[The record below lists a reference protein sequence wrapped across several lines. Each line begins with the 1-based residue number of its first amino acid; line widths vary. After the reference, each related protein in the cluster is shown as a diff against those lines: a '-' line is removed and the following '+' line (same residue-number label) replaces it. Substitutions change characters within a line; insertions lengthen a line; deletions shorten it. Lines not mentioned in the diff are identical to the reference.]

1 LRTLFGGRVLNECD
15 PFVVLNLEVDS
26 FFNQVL
32 DHVDFVVF
40 DRVEHWCLAVVVYV
54 IKITTQ
60 TCKFLSGINKAVA
73 DAIEDR
79 GLSVNV

>member
-1 LRTLFGGRVLNECD
+1 LRTLFGGRVLDECD

-32 DHVDFVVF
+32 DHFDFVVF
-40 DRVEHWCLAVVVYV
+40 NRVEHWCLAVVVNV

-60 TCKFLSGINKAVA
+60 TSKLFGGINKAIA

-79 GLSVNV
+79 GLSINV